1 MKVFIHE
8 YGMALLSILMCVFLM
23 VTASPVS
30 TQIQG
35 AMTDVVNQTTD
46 VANFDDLEIISD
58 GSIGSYND
66 KKVLKAELSCSKTT
80 SNDDLSG
87 QKELFTVTVTY

>member
-8 YGMALLSILMCVFLM
+8 YGMALLSMLMCVFLT

-35 AMTDVVNQTTD
+35 AMTDVVNQATD
-46 VANFDDLEIISD
+46 VANFDDLEIVKDEI
-58 GSIGSYND
+58 IGSFNS
-66 KKVLKAELSCSKTT
+66 KKVVEASLSCSKNARLIKSEKLVYCN
-80 SNDDLSG
+80 SNI
-87 QKELFTVTVTY
+87 